1 MTTGPDNPPA
11 AGAAAGLRATVLAKL
26 ANGMF
31 RLQTTSGREV
41 VAHTALDLRM
51 AFSRLLPGD
60 QVLIEVSP
68 FDPTKARIC
77 KLLPSTQQSQQPTP
91 SSIPQPIQQQ
101 RELP

>member
-1 MTTGPDNPPA
+1 MTTDPDNPT
-11 AGAAAGLRATVLAKL
+11 AGGRTTGIRATVLAKL

-31 RLQTTSGREV
+31 RLQTTNGREV
-41 VAHTALDLRM
+41 AAHAALELRM

-60 QVLIEVSP
+60 QVLVELSP

-77 KLLPSTQQSQQPTP
+77 KLLPSTQQSQQASP